1 VAAKIAATIYL
12 HFGQRWEG
20 AMNGRG
26 FFSLK
31 TTAQIWW
38 EVTTAGLW
46 VTLLNK
52 LGQRAKEKLE
62 QKVRVYRDIVYAEHD
77 EVPLKLDL
85 FIPNEPVP
93 KDGFPAVVVLHGGA
107 WCTGSKKDMTWVGYS
122 LAKEGTVVACVG
134 YRLAPQFRYP
144 AQLKDCQAAVR
155 WLRENALKRARGAE
169 CEVQSWDVNPEH
181 ITAFGISSGGHLAL
195 LLGLKDEVIDGVSSK
210 VKKVVAIF
218 PPTDLTA
225 LYYQESAKNP
235 PLLMPNYLLNLLGST
250 YEENPNLWK
259 DASPIYH
266 VSPEASPCFII
277 QGTKDSLVPADQAIR
292 FAEAMRQVGVKV
304 TLVLIEGLGHGY
316 SLRPRIMRQLNNALD
331 EAVRFL
337 KSP

>member
-1 VAAKIAATIYL
+1 VAAKIAAKIYL
-12 HFGQRWEG
+12 HFGQRWGG
-20 AMNGRG
+20 AMSGRG

-31 TTAQIWW
+31 KTAQIWW

-52 LGQRAKEKLE
+52 LGQKAKGKLE
-62 QKVRVYRDIVYAEHD
+62 QRVRVYRDIIYAEHD
-77 EVPLKLDL
+77 GVPLRLDL
-85 FIPNEPVP
+85 FVPNAPAPDE
-93 KDGFPAVVVLHGGA
+93 GFPTVVALHGGA
-107 WCTGSKKDMTWVGYS
+107 WCTGSKRDMTWVGYS
-122 LAKEGTVVACVG
+122 LAKEGMVVACIG

-155 WLRENALKRARGAE
+155 WLRENASKRVRDAE
-169 CEVQSWDVNPEH
+169 CEVQSWAVNPEH
-181 ITAFGISSGGHLAL
+181 ITALGVSSGGHLAL
-195 LLGLKDEVIDGVSSK
+195 LLGLKDEVVDGVSSK

-225 LYYQESAKNP
+225 PYYRESAKNP
-235 PLLMPNYLLNLLGST
+235 LPLMPNYLLNLLGST
-250 YEENPNLWK
+250 DEENPDLWR

-266 VSPEASPCFII
+266 ANPEAAPCFII

-292 FAEAMRQVGVKV
+292 FAEAMRQVGAKV

-316 SLRPRIMRQLNNALD
+316 SLRPKIMRQLNNALD

>member
-1 VAAKIAATIYL
+1 MEQQFISD
-12 HFGQRWEG
+12 FGQRWE
-20 AMNGRG
+20 ASMSRRG
-26 FFSLK
+26 LFSLK

-52 LGQRAKEKLE
+52 LGQRAKDKLE
-62 QKVRVYRDIVYAEHD
+62 WKVKVYCDIIYAEHD
-77 EVPLKLDL
+77 GVPLRLDL
-85 FIPNEPVP
+85 FVPNEPAP
-93 KDGFPAVVVLHGGA
+93 ENGFPTVVALHGGA

-122 LAKEGTVVACVG
+122 LAKEGMVVACVG

-155 WLRENALKRARGAE
+155 WLRESALKRVRGAG
-169 CEVQSWDVNPEH
+169 CGVQGLDVNPEH
-181 ITAFGISSGGHLAL
+181 ITALGISSGGHLAL
-195 LLGLKDEVIDGVSSK
+195 LLGLRDDVVEGVSSK

-225 LYYQESAKNP
+225 PYYQESAKNP

-250 YEENPNLWK
+250 YEENPDLWRN
-259 DASPIYH
+259 ASPIYH
-266 VSPEASPCFII
+266 VNSGAAPCFII
-277 QGTKDSLVPADQAIR
+277 QGKKDSLVPADQAIR
-292 FAEAMRQVGVKV
+292 FAEAMRQVGAKV

-331 EAVRFL
+331 EAIRFL